1 MRQAAIRS
9 AKRKR
14 FKVATHHHRPDPADA
29 PTLTTLI
36 RLVTDSMVQQN
47 EWHQKD
53 LDYRSDIHARLDKQD
68 ESMIAMQQSVGEVK
82 LEIAS
87 MKVEMA
93 SLRRH
98 VEALKTKMQL
108 LAWIMMATNTL
119 KQALAAAVSG
129 AEWGKKVF
137 GAVTSICAV
146 LVLVWEFLHSILPA
160 IKYSIAHHKISF

>member
-1 MRQAAIRS
+1 MGQAAIRS

-14 FKVATHHHRPDPADA
+14 LKVATHHHRPDPDA

-53 LDYRSDIHARLDKQD
+53 LDYRSAIHARLDKQD
-68 ESMIAMQQSVGEVK
+68 ESMIAVQQSISE
-82 LEIAS
+82 

-98 VEALKTKMQL
+98 VEALKAKMQL
-108 LAWIMMATNTL
+108 LAWIMMATNTI
-119 KQALAAAVSG
+119 KQAIAAAVSSV
-129 AEWGKKVF
+129 EWGKKVYATIT
-137 GAVTSICAV
+137 AVCAT
-146 LVLVWEFLHSILPA
+146 LILVWEFLHSILPA
-160 IKYSIAHHKISF
+160 IKYSIAHHKLSF

>member
-1 MRQAAIRS
+1 M
-9 AKRKR
+9 
-14 FKVATHHHRPDPADA
+14 ATHHHRPDPDA

-36 RLVTDSMVQQN
+36 RLVTDQMVQQN

-53 LDYRSDIHARLDKQD
+53 LDYRSSIHTRLDKQD
-68 ESMIAMQQSVGEVK
+68 ESMIAMQQAFGEIK

-108 LAWIMMATNTL
+108 LAWIMMATNTM
-119 KQALAAAVSG
+119 KQAIAAAVSSV
-129 AEWGKKVF
+129 EWGKKVY
-137 GAVTSICAV
+137 GAITAICA
-146 LVLVWEFLHSILPA
+146 LLILVWEFLHSILPA
-160 IKYSIAHHKISF
+160 IKYSIAHHKLSF